1 MIFQYLIFS
10 FTQTLRYWSAPFTPI
25 LSPLRPSDNEDR
37 VQVWEKEKGIL
48 ILHIQ
53 DIFKTHGNLFLK
65 FDKIISFK
73 LVVVTVY

>member
-37 VQVWEKEKGIL
+37 VQVWEKEKGIF
-48 ILHIQ
+48 ILHIK
-53 DIFKTHGNLFLK
+53 DSCDNFDLFLK